1 MTKLVSDII
10 VLLVLYIVIQTALY
24 VNWCFSINYIDILNI
39 TIMIKEL

>member
-10 VLLVLYIVIQTALY
+10 VLFVLYIVIQTALY

>member
-24 VNWCFSINYIDILNI
+24 VNWCFSINYIDILSI

>member
-10 VLLVLYIVIQTALY
+10 VLLVLYIVIQTTPY
-24 VNWCFSINYIDILNI
+24 VNLCFSIKYIDILSI